1 MTDEQAGPELDARV
15 AVEVMGWSYQT
26 FPDGPCP
33 HVKHWYATSPC
44 PENARHE
51 SWRAK
56 CPRFSTDP
64 AADYEVL
71 KVARAWPHE
80 RQDAFGKTLER
91 IWMGRCNGYLPLWLP
106 LWSMF
111 YEPGDYSR
119 AALDVPPEA
128 KTPLEPQPSKG

>member
-1 MTDEQAGPELDARV
+1 MGDEQAGPELDARV
-15 AVEVMGWSYQT
+15 AMEVMGWSYQT

-71 KVARAWPHE
+71 KVVRRWPDDRHPFF
-80 RQDAFGKTLER
+80 AKALER
-91 IWMGRCNGYLPLWLP
+91 IWMDRCQHDSLP
-106 LWSMF
+106 LWSML

-119 AALDVPPEA
+119 AALKATEVSD
-128 KTPLEPQPSKG
+128 GD